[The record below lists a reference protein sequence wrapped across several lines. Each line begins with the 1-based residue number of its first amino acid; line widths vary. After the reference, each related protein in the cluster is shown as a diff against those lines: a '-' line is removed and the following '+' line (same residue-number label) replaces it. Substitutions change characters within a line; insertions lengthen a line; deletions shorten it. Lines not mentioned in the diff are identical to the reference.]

1 MNSLYLHAYNYP
13 TNKTVSKYNPNPTM
27 SIRLGKRSVLRK
39 SLRYQIGN
47 LVDKSVLFLQLLY
60 MFLKNVKNF

>member
-1 MNSLYLHAYNYP
+1 MNSLYYIYTYDYP
-13 TNKTVSKYNPNPTM
+13 TNKTISKYNPTL
-27 SIRLGKRSVLRK
+27 SIRLGKRSVLWK

-47 LVDKSVLFLQLLY
+47 LVDKSVLFLQLFY